1 MGDTV
6 SIENPESKKSGFIL
20 NEIVKR
26 KILNTYKI
34 SKNNFLQTNK
44 ELKELKSV
52 KTDSS
57 NN

>member
-6 SIENPESKKSGFIL
+6 SIENPESKKAGFVL

-26 KILNTYKI
+26 KILSTYKI
-34 SKNNFLQTNK
+34 SKNNLLQTNK
-44 ELKELKSV
+44 EPKDLKSV

-57 NN
+57 SN